1 MIERLQKILARAGVA
16 SRRAAEVM
24 ILEGRVTV
32 NGQVV
37 RVLGTKAD
45 HDDDIRV
52 DGRPIGRPEKRQYR
66 MLNKPPGVVTTLE
79 DPQGRP
85 TVGDLIAGLSER
97 LYPVGRLDYD
107 SEGLLLLTNDGTFA
121 YGIQH
126 PRFAVPKT
134 YRVKVAGHVTPT
146 AFAALGEGLRLEDG
160 LFRPLEVTMERRTT
174 GSTWLT
180 LVISEGRNRVIRR
193 AMTSLGFPVRRL
205 IRTAIGGVEMGDL
218 DVGLHR
224 PLTASELET
233 LRIFIKKFP

>member
-1 MIERLQKILARAGVA
+1 MIERLQKILAKAGVA
-16 SRRAAEVM
+16 SRRAAE
-24 ILEGRVTV
+24 ILILDGRVTV
-32 NGQVV
+32 NGRVV
-37 RVLGTKAD
+37 RVLGTKAAP
-45 HDDDIRV
+45 DDNIRV

-66 MLNKPPGVVTTLE
+66 MLNKPAGVVTTLE
-79 DPQGRP
+79 DPRGRP
-85 TVGDLIAGLSER
+85 TVGDLIAGLPER

-134 YRVKVAGHVTPT
+134 YRVKVAGHVTPA
-146 AFAALGEGLRLEDG
+146 AFGALEKGFPLDDG
-160 LFRPLEVTMERRTT
+160 PFQPLEVTMERHTT

-180 LVISEGRNRVIRR
+180 LVITEGRNRVIRR

-218 DVGLHR
+218 DVGNHR
-224 PLTASELET
+224 PLIASELET